1 MEGRLSS
8 VLLGPIASFWC
19 GDFSVGACFLQRY
32 IRDFRIVS
40 KESSAVRTRRD
51 RKSSFWGKPFS
62 YRTSELSE
70 IILPFKTWLLLEIRP
85 DITPADIN
93 PTRGSEQFCRA

>member
-51 RKSSFWGKPFS
+51 RKVLFGKAVQ
-62 YRTSELSE
+62 LSHLG
-70 IILPFKTWLLLEIRP
+70 IKRNHSAVQDLPTVG
-85 DITPADIN
+85 D
-93 PTRGSEQFCRA
+93 